1 MRTNITLGTSFI
13 YRGWIGHISK
23 HWSGNKF
30 KVSITSI
37 SRSPIEYEFTV
48 SPHWFVN
55 EDWEK
60 AGQLAQ
66 QYIDEIMVMHQPSN
80 LQI

>member
-1 MRTNITLGTSFI
+1 MGGLDIYLNIGA
-13 YRGWIGHISK
+13 
-23 HWSGNKF
+23 
-30 KVSITSI
+30 VITSI

-66 QYIDEIMVMHQPSN
+66 QYIDENYGDAPTI
-80 LQI
+80 

>member
-37 SRSPIEYEFTV
+37 SRSPIEYEFKV

-66 QYIDEIMVMHQPSN
+66 QYIDENYGDAPTI
-80 LQI
+80 